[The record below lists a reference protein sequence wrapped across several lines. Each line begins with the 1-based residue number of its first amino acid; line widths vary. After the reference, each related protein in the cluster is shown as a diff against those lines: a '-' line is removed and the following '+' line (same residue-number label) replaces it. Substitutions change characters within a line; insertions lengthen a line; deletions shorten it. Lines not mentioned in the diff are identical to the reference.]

1 MEGFSAVVAARL
13 ANVGWHFDG
22 ELLARAVSLVRR
34 RSDRPETLTD
44 LDLMSICV
52 EAYRK
57 PETDHPVW

>member
-1 MEGFSAVVAARL
+1 MEGITAVVAARL
-13 ANVGWHFDG
+13 AKVGWDFEG

-57 PETDHPVW
+57 PETEHPVW